1 MLTLYYSPHAT
12 SVDNEA
18 RRASGH
24 ADVPLSTPGLLQ
36 ARELGQHYLTY
47 DLDAVFCS
55 DLQRASE
62 TARLAFSARNL
73 PIVPDTRLRECDYG
87 KLTQCST
94 DQIDEAFIR
103 HISQPFPDGQ
113 SVLMVVEGIGAFL
126 REVLDKHAGKTV
138 VVIGHRATRYGI
150 AYWSGHSSLEEI
162 VETPWEWLAVPIWHY
177 EFNADH
183 LNRPLLIYKS
193 RKL

>member
-1 MLTLYYSPHAT
+1 MLTLFYSPHAI

-24 ADVPLSTPGLLQ
+24 ADVPLSTPGIQQ
-36 ARELGQHYLTY
+36 ARELGQHYLAH

-73 PIVPDTRLRECDYG
+73 PIVRDTCLRECDYG

-94 DQIDEAFIR
+94 DQIDKAFIR
-103 HISQPFPDGQ
+103 HVSQPFPDG
-113 SVLMVVEGIGAFL
+113 
-126 REVLDKHAGKTV
+126 
-138 VVIGHRATRYGI
+138 
-150 AYWSGHSSLEEI
+150 
-162 VETPWEWLAVPIWHY
+162 
-177 EFNADH
+177 
-183 LNRPLLIYKS
+183 
-193 RKL
+193 

>member
-1 MLTLYYSPHAT
+1 MLPLYYSPHAT

-24 ADVPLSTPGLLQ
+24 ADVPLSTPGIQQ
-36 ARELGQHYLTY
+36 ARELGQQYLAH

-73 PIVPDTRLRECDYG
+73 PIVRDTRLRECDYG
-87 KLTQCST
+87 KLTRCST
-94 DQIDEAFIR
+94 DQIDKAFIR

-113 SVLMVVEGIGAFL
+113 SVLMVVERIGAFL
-126 REVLDKHAGKTV
+126 REVLNNHAGKTV
-138 VVIGHRATRYGI
+138 VVIDR
-150 AYWSGHSSLEEI
+150 
-162 VETPWEWLAVPIWHY
+162 
-177 EFNADH
+177 
-183 LNRPLLIYKS
+183 KS
-193 RKL
+193 VV